1 MAVIWR
7 NDAVTAGT
15 VVPGMA
21 RRYRVNGPWC
31 GLHRDPTADAQRF
44 GKLPETSME
53 LNQDVSILLRV
64 AAAMLFGGVLGIERE
79 MGKHAAGL
87 RTHMMIAGAAAL
99 IVGLGDSVAEH
110 FQQERY
116 RDLLQVDPVRLIEA
130 VVACVGFVAAGTILR
145 GSREDQV
152 SGLTTAS
159 SLVMAAAIGIAVGIG
174 KYVIAL
180 GVSVLCLLVLA
191 VMRRLADRL

>member
-1 MAVIWR
+1 
-7 NDAVTAGT
+7 
-15 VVPGMA
+15 
-21 RRYRVNGPWC
+21 
-31 GLHRDPTADAQRF
+31 
-44 GKLPETSME
+44 
-53 LNQDVSILLRV
+53 
-64 AAAMLFGGVLGIERE
+64 

-87 RTHMMIAGAAAL
+87 RTHMLIAGAAAL

-145 GSREDQV
+145 GNREDQV

-180 GVSVLCLLVLA
+180 GVSVLCVLVLA
-191 VMRRLADRL
+191 LIRGVEKKL